1 MALLAVTGTIVDTA
15 FVQEIAAAH
24 ALAVSSLKLVT
35 QATKLEDKALPA
47 SAFDTVV
54 SVAST
59 SGEHSLAYLGRLALC
74 LRPGG
79 ALVVSEPGASPAGL
93 QKNLTLAGLGTASA
107 GPLDSVVSSKPAWE
121 TGARAAISLRK
132 KPAAVQAAPA
142 WKLSVDD
149 EDDDIID
156 DEQLLT
162 AEDLVRPAPA
172 AAGCGPAVSKA
183 CKNCTCG
190 RAEATEPV
198 KLTKAMLEKP
208 TSGCGSCAL
217 GDAYR
222 CGGCPYRGLPAF
234 ELGKK
239 IELPSDFLVTDA

>member
-1 MALLAVTGTIVDTA
+1 MPPPHCW
-15 FVQEIAAAH
+15 Q
-24 ALAVSSLKLVT
+24 
-35 QATKLEDKALPA
+35 
-47 SAFDTVV
+47 
-54 SVAST
+54 
-59 SGEHSLAYLGRLALC
+59 
-74 LRPGG
+74 
-79 ALVVSEPGASPAGL
+79 GASPAGL

-172 AAGCGPAVSKA
+172 GEVGLQLGFVRLAFSVRSLTPIHPCHSISCNPQRQVAAPQ
-183 CKNCTCG
+183 
-190 RAEATEPV
+190 
-198 KLTKAMLEKP
+198 
-208 TSGCGSCAL
+208 
-217 GDAYR
+217 
-222 CGGCPYRGLPAF
+222 
-234 ELGKK
+234 
-239 IELPSDFLVTDA
+239 